1 MSATHCAL
9 RRRSTRKTGTT
20 RASAAVLRP
29 TPCVSLPAA
38 LLSRLYFIGR
48 RYCFYFDPTPSL
60 EQQQVGQK
68 TSARRFS
75 TGRTDGFWAALAA
88 FAMVVLAAT
97 TTLPE
102 RVQVALYDAAS
113 KFGDKGVGV
122 GKPSSAPTPHSAM
135 AGGHPPAPIGIFAQT
150 TSPIPQSAVP
160 VWTHAASWG
169 AVVAALL
176 YPESVT
182 PIAADL
188 ESHRI
193 HLHKGRFPVLAP
205 DLSFNA

>member
-1 MSATHCAL
+1 MSATQCAL

-38 LLSRLYFIGR
+38 LLSRLYFIGC

-88 FAMVVLAAT
+88 FVMVVLAAT

-122 GKPSSAPTPHSAM
+122 GKSSSAPPRPAPWRADTRPLPLGSLHKPPFPSHKAPCRCGPTPHR
-135 AGGHPPAPIGIFAQT
+135 G
-150 TSPIPQSAVP
+150 V
-160 VWTHAASWG
+160 
-169 AVVAALL
+169 
-176 YPESVT
+176 
-182 PIAADL
+182 
-188 ESHRI
+188 R
-193 HLHKGRFPVLAP
+193 
-205 DLSFNA
+205 